1 MDKQKTGTL
10 IRNARIDKNYTQSQL
25 GDLLGVSN
33 KAVSR
38 WENGQSF
45 PDVDILENL
54 AVTLDIHVEDIITGK
69 AEAKSETKHRF
80 PKHTLKA
87 LPVMCAIISGL
98 FAFGKLNT
106 HSMYNAILVFAF
118 LMCVSYVSALFCYPI
133 STEAH
138 KHGAGK
144 CHSYSRAIAPLT
156 FFLSILLTLYSFITI
171 GSKHFHFGMQLSSV
185 AHILNWLLIALYLIN
200 LLLLALQSINW
211 SYYISIST
219 IYLISLYSTVL
230 HNMSSTDGA
239 IEMLSAAT
247 IVVVLFTG
255 IFLVCHKLKFSKCKL
270 I

>member
-54 AVTLDIHVEDIITGK
+54 AVTLDIHIEDIITGK

-80 PKHTLKA
+80 PKHSLKA

-98 FAFGKLNT
+98 FALGKLNT
-106 HSMYNAILVFAF
+106 YSMYDAMLVFAF
-118 LMCVSYVSALFCYPI
+118 LMCVSYVSALLCYPI
-133 STEAH
+133 SKEVH
-138 KHGAGK
+138 N
-144 CHSYSRAIAPLT
+144 SYIRAIAPLT
-156 FFLSILLTLYSFITI
+156 FFLSISLTLYSFTTLS
-171 GSKHFHFGMQLSSV
+171 SKHFHFGMQLSSV

-219 IYLISLYSTVL
+219 IYLVSLYSTVL